1 MIACGGCHYR
11 RPLLPKDIVSLKD
24 LHYKL
29 FPVNY
34 DGSFFHKVTEGMD
47 RTCSWAAAAAP
58 LPTFHSVYSVRFPSF
73 GRNAEAAL
81 HEDRLV
87 GFVTTRAVKLHEID
101 PADRELMGMGSPSYD
116 DSPILYILTLGVD
129 QVQMSLHVHMR
140 AELRGLCMG
149 CWG

>member
-1 MIACGGCHYR
+1 
-11 RPLLPKDIVSLKD
+11 
-24 LHYKL
+24 
-29 FPVNY
+29 
-34 DGSFFHKVTEGMD
+34 MD

-58 LPTFHSVYSVRFPSF
+58 LPTFHGVHSVRFPSF
-73 GRNAEAAL
+73 GRNGEAAL

-129 QVQMSLHVHMR
+129 QVRMCLHVHMR
-140 AELRGLCMG
+140 AELGG
-149 CWG
+149 YAWVAGVGGWDGESSK